1 MEVSPYNP
9 RVAFHLLTL
18 DTEGESAGLC
28 KSGRNRA
35 ESYIVNILNEDVV
48 SSLLRVGNVERTA
61 ICDNL
66 SRVGENGLVCGSNLS
81 NVQQRALGITAI
93 DKCLRGL
100 VLLISIVAF
109 LLSGGAIECLNGD
122 GVFTL
127 RHICEFA
134 VDVERRSI
142 PDLSGAVVGL
152 EVASSGLILPDA
164 ARVTSLRG
172 GVRNS
177 HLLIEACDVKRL
189 SHLLARSNSLFEDC
203 LHSLLDCT
211 RQSGNS
217 LVDLLGCIFTV
228 LVSATVGLFEILES
242 VKQVCKIC
250 IASILLDGICQLTL
264 DEVAEGDVSS
274 TACAGLAHDV
284 VQNGHSCYIGIVV
297 LAAGVYKS
305 KSSTEGFLNLS
316 LQGSLELA
324 VVECGKRLSA
334 ANCALQGDKAGL
346 DFGDAAELQQELV
359 NPEVRHGAGTCICSL
374 ITDRDNTGSL
384 LLKGEAD
391 GLFLPFTN
399 GERSGLCKIFVTI
412 C

>member
-1 MEVSPYNP
+1 M
-9 RVAFHLLTL
+9 
-18 DTEGESAGLC
+18 
-28 KSGRNRA
+28 
-35 ESYIVNILNEDVV
+35 

-127 RHICEFA
+127 RHIWEFT
-134 VDVERRSI
+134 VDIKWRCI
-142 PDLSGAVVGL
+142 PYCKSTVVYFK
-152 EVASSGLILPDA
+152 VSSTSLILPYT
-164 ARVTSLRG
+164 ARISCLRG
-172 GVRNS
+172 AVRNC

-203 LHSLLDCT
+203 LHSPLDGSRKSGDGIVYLL
-211 RQSGNS
+211 SG
-217 LVDLLGCIFTV
+217 IFTV
-228 LVSATVGLFEILES
+228 LVCRAVGLFEILES

-250 IASILLDGICQLTL
+250 IASILLDGISQLTL
-264 DEVAEGDVSS
+264 DEIAEGDVSS

-284 VQNGHSCYIGIVV
+284 VQSCHSCNIGIVV

-305 KSSTEGFLNLS
+305 KSCSECFLNLS
-316 LQGSLELA
+316 LQSSLELA
-324 VVECGKRLSA
+324 VVECGKRLGA

-346 DFGDAAELQQELV
+346 DLGNAAELQQELV
-359 NPEVRHGAGTCICSL
+359 NPEVRH
-374 ITDRDNTGSL
+374 
-384 LLKGEAD
+384 
-391 GLFLPFTN
+391 
-399 GERSGLCKIFVTI
+399 
-412 C
+412 